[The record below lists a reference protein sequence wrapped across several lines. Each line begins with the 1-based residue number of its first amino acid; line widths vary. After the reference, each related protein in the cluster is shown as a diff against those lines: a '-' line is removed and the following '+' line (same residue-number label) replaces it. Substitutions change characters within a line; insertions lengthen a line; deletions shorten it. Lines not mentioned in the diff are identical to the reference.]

1 MSQTASLDAP
11 PPAGAGP
18 RRRRVLCVDD
28 DPILL
33 AALRHA
39 LVAYAA
45 QWDIEF
51 LQDPREAVDA
61 SRRQACD
68 LVVADVSMPGMDGI
82 SMIEAMR
89 ESSPGLRSIVL
100 SGVDQFDVVVDAVNR
115 VGILRYLRK
124 PCSAAELIDAIAAAL
139 QPGLASRSVQAVFEQ
154 LPQAVLLVDSDAR
167 FLFANRHAATHL
179 DEAAALCVDA
189 HGQLAARERAHV
201 AALSHAIRAVAL
213 GGQDDVLAL
222 PRRDARGWVSLA
234 LTAWGDGTVIYVHDA
249 HSPQVPAP
257 GHLCKLLGLTPSEGR
272 LAHALASTGSLEDAA
287 RMCGITLATAR
298 TYLKLVFAKTG
309 ARGQADLV
317 RRLMGQPRV
326 GPPA

>member
-1 MSQTASLDAP
+1 MSHTATLDTL
-11 PPAGAGP
+11 PPAGAVP

-33 AALRHA
+33 AGLRHG
-39 LVAYAA
+39 LAA
-45 QWDIEF
+45 HAGEWDIEF
-51 LQDPREAVDA
+51 LQDPRDAVDA
-61 SRRQACD
+61 SRRQAFD

-89 ESSPGLRSIVL
+89 EFTPGLRSIVL

-154 LPQAVLLVDSDAR
+154 LPQAVLLVDSDSR
-167 FLFANRHAATHL
+167 LLFANRRAAPHL
-179 DEAAALCVDA
+179 DEAGALGVDPQ
-189 HGQLAARERAHV
+189 GLLAARERAHV

-222 PRRDARGWVSLA
+222 PRRDGRGPVSLA

-249 HSPQVPAP
+249 HSPPVLAP
-257 GHLCKLLGLTPSEGR
+257 GHLSKLLGLTPSEGR

-298 TYLKLVFAKTG
+298 TYLKLIFAKTG
-309 ARGQADLV
+309 TRGQADLV

-326 GPPA
+326 GPSA